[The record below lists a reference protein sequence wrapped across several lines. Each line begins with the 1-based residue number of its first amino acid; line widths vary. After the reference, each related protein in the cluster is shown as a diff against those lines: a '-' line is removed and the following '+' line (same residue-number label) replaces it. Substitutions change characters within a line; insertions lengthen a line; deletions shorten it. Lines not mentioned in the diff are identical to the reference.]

1 MNRRSA
7 LQDTV
12 LIGCC
17 FLAFLAVVGGL
28 IASAIGE
35 PPVASLTNLFTS
47 PLWLFKVAIALYFLV
62 TGYRQVTA
70 KSA

>member
-1 MNRRSA
+1 MNRRSI
-7 LQDTV
+7 LHDTA

-17 FLAFLAVVGGL
+17 FLAFLAVVGVL

-35 PPVASLTNLFTS
+35 PPVAFLIDLFTD
-47 PLWLFKVAIALYFLV
+47 PLWLFTIAIGLYFSI
-62 TGYRQVTA
+62 TGYRRATA